1 MQNYKRMRVQ
11 HFQIK
16 PLSKMKVQ
24 QLHKITPSAQICP
37 SLLSLCIILGLDS
50 NNF

>member
-1 MQNYKRMRVQ
+1 MRVQ

-24 QLHKITPSAQICP
+24 QLHKITPSAQIGLRP
-37 SLLSLCIILGLDS
+37 TSSYKCIIADKS
-50 NNF
+50 AAPFF